1 MKSKGAKET
10 LRVLAEI
17 FLEDTRGPYKKH
29 LKLKICGE
37 WAKKGY
43 RGTIEFSQG
52 ESLVYVYYIDRF
64 ENFIDCEEWSV
75 SEAIAFIMKNFKY
88 VI

>member
-10 LRVLAEI
+10 LRVLEEI
-17 FLEDTRGPYKKH
+17 FLENTRGPYTSH
-29 LKLKICGE
+29 LKLKLCGE
-37 WAKKGY
+37 MAKRGY
-43 RGTIEFSQG
+43 RGTIEFSMG
-52 ESLVYVYYIDRF
+52 EERVYVYFIDRF
-64 ENFIDCEEWSV
+64 RNFIDCEEWSV